1 MISIDYKALEEAL
14 SSKPAR
20 KCYRPSKVSECDG
33 GGAAAGG
40 AGAGGGDAG
49 GVASGG
55 EVASVADVAGTSST
69 DVLGKCDHSHGGYLG
84 TGCFHVPEQPWSG

>member
-14 SSKPAR
+14 SSKSTR

-33 GGAAAGG
+33 GAGA

-49 GVASGG
+49 GAVSAGADAGG
-55 EVASVADVAGTSST
+55 AIDATIGGTTST
-69 DVLGKCDHSHGGYLG
+69 DVLGKCDHTHGGYLG
-84 TGCFHVPEQPWSG
+84 AGCFHVPAKC

>member
-14 SSKPAR
+14 SFKPAR

-49 GVASGG
+49 GAVGG
-55 EVASVADVAGTSST
+55 GDVASVADAAGISST
-69 DVLGKCDHSHGGYLG
+69 DVLGKCDHAHGGYLG
-84 TGCFHVPEQPWSG
+84 AGCFHVPAKC

>member
-33 GGAAAGG
+33 GGAAASG

-49 GVASGG
+49 GGVVSGGG

-69 DVLGKCDHSHGGYLG
+69 DVLGKCDHSHGGYFG
-84 TGCFHVPEQPWSG
+84 AGCFHVPAKC

>member
-20 KCYRPSKVSECDG
+20 KCYRPPKVSECDG

-40 AGAGGGDAG
+40 AGAGGAGGGDAG
-49 GVASGG
+49 GVVGGG

-84 TGCFHVPEQPWSG
+84 AGCFHVPAKC